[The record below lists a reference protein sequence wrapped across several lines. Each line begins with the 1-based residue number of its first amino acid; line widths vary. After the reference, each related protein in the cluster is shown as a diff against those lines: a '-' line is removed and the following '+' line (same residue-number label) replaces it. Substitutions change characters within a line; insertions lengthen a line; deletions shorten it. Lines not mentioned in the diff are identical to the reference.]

1 MKKEKQTRLLIIIFY
16 TSINKILGLVI
27 CLLIIVYYQSDFV
40 QNLLNTDE
48 NMENIIAIDNKF
60 KLYDN
65 YEKPETDNDFNED
78 VEKPLNKSEKVQNI
92 ISWLEDVYTLGDNKK
107 DLEINKVQDTFRK
120 ENCKDNKLMHKIHD
134 NVAKTIHKVLSDNK
148 AKDITKI
155 NLEKKSSIADFMII
169 CSGTSNR
176 HVISLSNYLVEALKK
191 ENLNTLNVEG
201 IRNGDWVLVDAGDII
216 VHLFRGEVREYY
228 GLEKMWA
235 GEEINSYIK

>member
-1 MKKEKQTRLLIIIFY
+1 MY
-16 TSINKILGLVI
+16 KIT
-27 CLLIIVYYQSDFV
+27 
-40 QNLLNTDE
+40 N
-48 NMENIIAIDNKF
+48 NI
-60 KLYDN
+60 
-65 YEKPETDNDFNED
+65 
-78 VEKPLNKSEKVQNI
+78 
-92 ISWLEDVYTLGDNKK
+92 
-107 DLEINKVQDTFRK
+107 
-120 ENCKDNKLMHKIHD
+120 
-134 NVAKTIHKVLSDNK
+134 AKTIHKVLSDNK
-148 AKDITKI
+148 AKNITKI

-216 VHLFRGEVREYY
+216 IHLFRSEVREYY

>member
-1 MKKEKQTRLLIIIFY
+1 MYKVN
-16 TSINKILGLVI
+16 S
-27 CLLIIVYYQSDFV
+27 
-40 QNLLNTDE
+40 
-48 NMENIIAIDNKF
+48 NI
-60 KLYDN
+60 
-65 YEKPETDNDFNED
+65 
-78 VEKPLNKSEKVQNI
+78 
-92 ISWLEDVYTLGDNKK
+92 
-107 DLEINKVQDTFRK
+107 
-120 ENCKDNKLMHKIHD
+120 
-134 NVAKTIHKVLSDNK
+134 AKTIHKVLSDNK

-216 VHLFRGEVREYY
+216 IHLFRSEVREYY

>member
-1 MKKEKQTRLLIIIFY
+1 MYKVHK
-16 TSINKILGLVI
+16 
-27 CLLIIVYYQSDFV
+27 
-40 QNLLNTDE
+40 
-48 NMENIIAIDNKF
+48 NIA
-60 KLYDN
+60 
-65 YEKPETDNDFNED
+65 E
-78 VEKPLNKSEKVQNI
+78 
-92 ISWLEDVYTLGDNKK
+92 
-107 DLEINKVQDTFRK
+107 
-120 ENCKDNKLMHKIHD
+120 
-134 NVAKTIHKVLSDNK
+134 TIHKVLSDNK

-216 VHLFRGEVREYY
+216 IHLFRSEVREYY

>member
-1 MKKEKQTRLLIIIFY
+1 MYKVT
-16 TSINKILGLVI
+16 N
-27 CLLIIVYYQSDFV
+27 
-40 QNLLNTDE
+40 
-48 NMENIIAIDNKF
+48 NI
-60 KLYDN
+60 
-65 YEKPETDNDFNED
+65 
-78 VEKPLNKSEKVQNI
+78 
-92 ISWLEDVYTLGDNKK
+92 
-107 DLEINKVQDTFRK
+107 
-120 ENCKDNKLMHKIHD
+120 
-134 NVAKTIHKVLSDNK
+134 AKTIHKVLSDNK
-148 AKDITKI
+148 AKNITKI

-216 VHLFRGEVREYY
+216 IHLFRSEVREYY

>member
-1 MKKEKQTRLLIIIFY
+1 MYNEP
-16 TSINKILGLVI
+16 N
-27 CLLIIVYYQSDFV
+27 
-40 QNLLNTDE
+40 
-48 NMENIIAIDNKF
+48 NI
-60 KLYDN
+60 
-65 YEKPETDNDFNED
+65 
-78 VEKPLNKSEKVQNI
+78 
-92 ISWLEDVYTLGDNKK
+92 
-107 DLEINKVQDTFRK
+107 
-120 ENCKDNKLMHKIHD
+120 
-134 NVAKTIHKVLSDNK
+134 AKTIHKVLSDNK

-216 VHLFRGEVREYY
+216 IHLFRSEVREYY

>member
-1 MKKEKQTRLLIIIFY
+1 MFKVT
-16 TSINKILGLVI
+16 N
-27 CLLIIVYYQSDFV
+27 
-40 QNLLNTDE
+40 
-48 NMENIIAIDNKF
+48 NI
-60 KLYDN
+60 
-65 YEKPETDNDFNED
+65 
-78 VEKPLNKSEKVQNI
+78 
-92 ISWLEDVYTLGDNKK
+92 
-107 DLEINKVQDTFRK
+107 
-120 ENCKDNKLMHKIHD
+120 
-134 NVAKTIHKVLSDNK
+134 AKTIHKVLSDNK
-148 AKDITKI
+148 AKDIIKI

-216 VHLFRGEVREYY
+216 IHLFRSEVREYY

>member
-1 MKKEKQTRLLIIIFY
+1 MY
-16 TSINKILGLVI
+16 
-27 CLLIIVYYQSDFV
+27 
-40 QNLLNTDE
+40 
-48 NMENIIAIDNKF
+48 
-60 KLYDN
+60 
-65 YEKPETDNDFNED
+65 
-78 VEKPLNKSEKVQNI
+78 
-92 ISWLEDVYTLGDNKK
+92 
-107 DLEINKVQDTFRK
+107 
-120 ENCKDNKLMHKIHD
+120 KIH
-134 NVAKTIHKVLSDNK
+134 NNIEKKIHKVLSDNK
-148 AKDITKI
+148 AKDIIKI

-216 VHLFRGEVREYY
+216 IHLFRSEVREYY

>member
-1 MKKEKQTRLLIIIFY
+1 MY
-16 TSINKILGLVI
+16 
-27 CLLIIVYYQSDFV
+27 
-40 QNLLNTDE
+40 
-48 NMENIIAIDNKF
+48 
-60 KLYDN
+60 
-65 YEKPETDNDFNED
+65 
-78 VEKPLNKSEKVQNI
+78 
-92 ISWLEDVYTLGDNKK
+92 
-107 DLEINKVQDTFRK
+107 
-120 ENCKDNKLMHKIHD
+120 KIH
-134 NVAKTIHKVLSDNK
+134 NNIVKIIQKVLSDNK

-201 IRNGDWVLVDAGDII
+201 IRNGDWVLIDAGDII
-216 VHLFRGEVREYY
+216 IHLFRSEVREYY

>member
-1 MKKEKQTRLLIIIFY
+1 MFKVT
-16 TSINKILGLVI
+16 N
-27 CLLIIVYYQSDFV
+27 
-40 QNLLNTDE
+40 
-48 NMENIIAIDNKF
+48 NI
-60 KLYDN
+60 
-65 YEKPETDNDFNED
+65 
-78 VEKPLNKSEKVQNI
+78 
-92 ISWLEDVYTLGDNKK
+92 
-107 DLEINKVQDTFRK
+107 
-120 ENCKDNKLMHKIHD
+120 
-134 NVAKTIHKVLSDNK
+134 AKTIHKVLSDNK

-155 NLEKKSSIADFMII
+155 NLEKKSSIADYMII

-216 VHLFRGEVREYY
+216 IHLFRSEVREYY

>member
-1 MKKEKQTRLLIIIFY
+1 MYKIYHNISKK
-16 TSINKILGLVI
+16 
-27 CLLIIVYYQSDFV
+27 
-40 QNLLNTDE
+40 
-48 NMENIIAIDNKF
+48 
-60 KLYDN
+60 
-65 YEKPETDNDFNED
+65 
-78 VEKPLNKSEKVQNI
+78 
-92 ISWLEDVYTLGDNKK
+92 
-107 DLEINKVQDTFRK
+107 
-120 ENCKDNKLMHKIHD
+120 
-134 NVAKTIHKVLSDNK
+134 IHKVLSDNK

-191 ENLNTLNVEG
+191 ENLNTLNIEG

-216 VHLFRGEVREYY
+216 IHLFRNEVREYY

>member
-1 MKKEKQTRLLIIIFY
+1 MYEIQSYITKK
-16 TSINKILGLVI
+16 
-27 CLLIIVYYQSDFV
+27 
-40 QNLLNTDE
+40 
-48 NMENIIAIDNKF
+48 
-60 KLYDN
+60 
-65 YEKPETDNDFNED
+65 
-78 VEKPLNKSEKVQNI
+78 
-92 ISWLEDVYTLGDNKK
+92 
-107 DLEINKVQDTFRK
+107 
-120 ENCKDNKLMHKIHD
+120 
-134 NVAKTIHKVLSDNK
+134 IHKVLSDNK

-176 HVISLSNYLVEALKK
+176 HVISLSNYLVQALKK

-216 VHLFRGEVREYY
+216 VHLFRSEVREYY

>member
-1 MKKEKQTRLLIIIFY
+1 MKYTIAQFIPIIIIVLILWCSDIFVNFSHSILGKILALLIIIFY

-65 YEKPETDNDFNED
+65 YEQPETDNDFSED

-92 ISWLEDVYTLGDNKK
+92 ISWLEDVYTLGNNEK

-120 ENCKDNKLMHKIHD
+120 ENCKDNKLIS
-134 NVAKTIHKVLSDNK
+134 NVDVNKV
-148 AKDITKI
+148 IF
-155 NLEKKSSIADFMII
+155 E
-169 CSGTSNR
+169 
-176 HVISLSNYLVEALKK
+176 
-191 ENLNTLNVEG
+191 
-201 IRNGDWVLVDAGDII
+201 
-216 VHLFRGEVREYY
+216 
-228 GLEKMWA
+228 
-235 GEEINSYIK
+235 